1 MAVLA
6 RHTNAETA
14 VTLPQEHIRK
24 IEKWLRD
31 EQIKANPSKCNH
43 ITFTLRKRKPPN
55 IQLNDTHITRTSQ
68 VKYLG
73 LHLDTQLT
81 WKQHTA

>member
-31 EQIKANPSKCNH
+31 EQIKANLSKCNH

-55 IQLNDTHITRTSQ
+55 IQLNGTHIT
-68 VKYLG
+68 
-73 LHLDTQLT
+73 
-81 WKQHTA
+81 